1 MRATLAVRI
10 VATGVVSVAVA
21 TGSGSSAAAMPT
33 EAPRTVI
40 TVDFGSPAG
49 RLPADF
55 VGLSFEIRELGIGN
69 LDPDRGNLV
78 PLFRTLGRS
87 NLRIAGNTLDRDTLW
102 APPGQPVP
110 DALPA
115 WRASDVRAG
124 LKMIMIHK
132 YSMDETGTAARL
144 LSPDQNPAQRQAVTP
159 NLAAATAAGLP
170 LRVDETNS
178 AWGGGINGV
187 SNTNASALW

>member
-55 VGLSFEIRELGIGN
+55 VGLSFEMRELGIGN

-102 APPGQPVP
+102 APAGQPVP
-110 DALPA
+110 DPLPA
-115 WRASDVRAG
+115 WVQDVVGPADVQRLDRFLRATGWRA
-124 LKMIMIHK
+124 
-132 YSMDETGTAARL
+132 E
-144 LSPDQNPAQRQAVTP
+144 V
-159 NLAAATAAGLP
+159 
-170 LRVDETNS
+170 
-178 AWGGGINGV
+178 GINLGR
-187 SNTNASALW
+187 WD